1 MNTKRN
7 NIMKF
12 KKFISYFKFNESFK
26 ETRLNQILDKL
37 SNRTKLTKQEQDF
50 LDNYSQINDE
60 DLMDYKMLS
69 KESTYER
76 INSLLMNDKK
86 VICNL
91 HDRDGRIGLEIKSIQ
106 NDFQTETSILT
117 LKNGEKIELKDNIL
131 YNILHNQQKNEWSLE
146 MEDEFFEKIPIDN
159 EN

>member
-26 ETRLNQILDKL
+26 ENRLNQILDKL
-37 SNRTKLTKQEQDF
+37 SKKVKLTKQEQDF

-69 KESTYER
+69 KETTYEK
-76 INSLLMNDKK
+76 ISSLIENGKK
-86 VICNL
+86 IICNL
-91 HDRDGRIGLEIKSIQ
+91 YDKNGKIGLEIKSIQ

-117 LKNGEKIELKDNIL
+117 LKNGERVNLQDNIL
-131 YNILHNQQKNEWSLE
+131 YNIIYNTSKNEWSLE
-146 MEDEFFEKIPIDN
+146 MEDEFFEKIPVDD

>member
-1 MNTKRN
+1 
-7 NIMKF
+7 MKF

-37 SNRTKLTKQEQDF
+37 SNRTKLTKQDQDF

-76 INSLLMNDKK
+76 INSLLINDKK

>member
-76 INSLLMNDKK
+76 INSLLMSDKK

>member
-37 SNRTKLTKQEQDF
+37 SNRIKLTNQEQDF

-69 KESTYER
+69 KESTYDR
-76 INSLLMNDKK
+76 INSLLMSGKK

-117 LKNGEKIELKDNIL
+117 LKNGEKIQLKDNIL
-131 YNILHNQQKNEWSLE
+131 YNILHNQHKNEWSLE

>member
-37 SNRTKLTKQEQDF
+37 SNRTKLTKQDQDF

>member
-1 MNTKRN
+1 
-7 NIMKF
+7 MKF

-37 SNRTKLTKQEQDF
+37 SNRIKLTNQEQDF

-69 KESTYER
+69 KESTYDR
-76 INSLLMNDKK
+76 INSLLMSGKK

-117 LKNGEKIELKDNIL
+117 LKNGEKIQLKDNIL
-131 YNILHNQQKNEWSLE
+131 YNILHNQHKNEWSLE